1 MADDVITLRFQW
13 TEDLMRNNA
22 RLILKGQRG
31 RVFRAM
37 MRPRSAVAF
46 AIILIVGVALAP
58 KRAEFD
64 VFFAGLAVGL
74 LSAFIALYLTAD
86 AQSQAL
92 HEIEA
97 DMRAGRGEAVVTLS
111 AQGAEMRQ
119 GDEVYAL
126 RWPAVTR
133 IEEFPYGFMIFTT
146 IFRGVPVPDAALPD
160 GMTRAEA
167 MARVHAWREARP
179 TSA

>member
-1 MADDVITLRFQW
+1 MTNDDEIILRFRW

-31 RVFRAM
+31 RVFGALL
-37 MRPRSAVAF
+37 RPRTAVAF
-46 AIILIVGVALAP
+46 GIILVIGVALSPRPAD
-58 KRAEFD
+58 FN

-74 LSAFIALYLTAD
+74 ISAFIALYLTAD

-97 DMRAGRGEAVVTLS
+97 DMRADRGDAVVTLS
-111 AQGAEMRQ
+111 SQGAEMRQ

-126 RWPAVTR
+126 NWPAVTR
-133 IEEFPYGFMIFTT
+133 IEEFSKGFMIFTT
-146 IFRGVPVPDAALPD
+146 IFRGVPVPDDALPE
-160 GMTRAEA
+160 GMTRADA
-167 MARVHAWREARP
+167 LRRVNEWRA
-179 TSA
+179 

>member
-1 MADDVITLRFQW
+1 MKGDDAIILRFQW

-22 RLILKGQRG
+22 RLILKGQRR

-37 MRPRSAVAF
+37 AKPRTAVAF
-46 AIILIVGVALAP
+46 IIILIIGAALAP
-58 KRAEFD
+58 NRADFD
-64 VFFAGLAVGL
+64 VFFPGLALGL
-74 LSAFIALYLTAD
+74 LAAFIAFYLTAD
-86 AQSQAL
+86 AQSWAL
-92 HEIEA
+92 HEIETE
-97 DMRAGRGEAVVTLS
+97 MRARRGDAVVTLNLE
-111 AQGAEMRQ
+111 GAEMRQ

-133 IEEFPYGFMIFTT
+133 IEEFSKGFMIFTT

-167 MARVHAWREARP
+167 MRRVQRWR
-179 TSA
+179 T